1 MRAVYVAEAK
11 LEELLDPHAAAWKS
25 AKGEVVKMV
34 GTPIGLQPTAL
45 IRNAWINKKIGQASQ
60 VSVAAIHNGEFIA
73 FRLEWAD
80 ASENKSNGDNSVFP
94 DGAAI
99 ALPAGDAK
107 SVPIM
112 TMGAPGAAVNA
123 WYWRADQNGVGRHV
137 VAEGIGTSRTVDQEL
152 VKANGVWANG
162 HWQVVIVR
170 ALAVESKE
178 PLAQL
183 MPGQATG
190 FGVAIWEGNA
200 GERGG
205 IKAFSGDW
213 LALEVDGH

>member
-1 MRAVYVAEAK
+1 MRAVYVAGAK
-11 LEELLDPHAAAWKS
+11 LEELLDPQAVAWKPV
-25 AKGEVVKMV
+25 KDEVVKMV

-45 IRNAWINKKIGQASQ
+45 IRNAWMNKKIGQAAQ
-60 VSVAAIHNGEFIA
+60 VRVAALHNGESIA

-99 ALPAGDAK
+99 ALPAGDVK

-112 TMGAPGAAVNA
+112 TMGAPGAAMNA

-137 VAEGIGTSRTVDQEL
+137 VAEGIGTSRTVDQEF
-152 VKANGVWANG
+152 VKTNGVWVNG
-162 HWQVVIVR
+162 QWQVVIAR

-178 PLAQL
+178 PLAQIT
-183 MPGQATG
+183 PGQVTG
-190 FGVAIWEGNA
+190 FGVAIWEGKS

-213 LALEVDGH
+213 LVLEVDAK